1 MRPTS
6 KGLRPPAA
14 TADLPVEAH
23 RRAAAPARVAAPK
36 KSPIRPTRI
45 VLYLLAVLAIVVLA
59 GPLVWMVS
67 SSLKTEADSLAAPP
81 PLIPDPIRWQNYVD
95 VFTQVPFARYLLN
108 SFFVATVVT
117 VVALLFHSM
126 AAYSLARLNYPG
138 RNLIF
143 LAILATLM
151 VPFTAI
157 VVPLFIV
164 IDAFGWVDTYKA
176 LIIPMIP
183 HAFGIFLLRQFYLS
197 LPRDLEEAA
206 IVDGASLVQVY
217 WRIILPLS
225 RPILAALGIFFFLA
239 NWNNFLWPLIVTQSQ
254 DKWVIQLG
262 IQQFTG
268 EHSTQFN
275 LTMAASTVAAL
286 PTLILFFV
294 LQRRLVEGIK
304 LTGLKA

>member
-1 MRPTS
+1 MRRTS
-6 KGLRPPAA
+6 DGVRPQAA
-14 TADLPVEAH
+14 VDVPVESR
-23 RRAAAPARVAAPK
+23 RRAAGRKQVAAPRRA
-36 KSPIRPTRI
+36 PIRRSRAG
-45 VLYLLAVLAIVVLA
+45 LYVLAVVAVFLLA
-59 GPLVWMVS
+59 GPLVWMFS
-67 SSLKTEADSLAAPP
+67 SSLKTQAATLAVPP

-117 VVALLFHSM
+117 LVALLFHSM
-126 AAYSLARLNYPG
+126 AAYSLARLDYPG
-138 RNLIF
+138 RNFIF
-143 LAILATLM
+143 IAILATLM

-164 IDAFGWVDTYKA
+164 VDAFGWIDTYKA

-197 LPRDLEEAA
+197 LPRELEEAA

-217 WRIILPLS
+217 WRIVLPLS
-225 RPILAALGIFFFLA
+225 RPILAALGLFFFLA
-239 NWNNFLWPLIVTQSQ
+239 NWNNFLWPLVVTQAT

-275 LTMAASTVAAL
+275 LIMAASTIAAL
-286 PTLILFFV
+286 PTLVLFFV
-294 LQRRLVEGIK
+294 LQRRLIEGIK
-304 LTGLKA
+304 LTGLKG